1 MFVLCQAKIFLGIE
15 PFNLIVVLNSVIG
28 VPDLQL
34 REHRPRE
41 TKAFSH
47 NLVVSNNKNNN

>member
-1 MFVLCQAKIFLGIE
+1 MFVLCQAKIFLGIV

-34 REHRPRE
+34 REHRPGE
-41 TKAFSH
+41 TKPFSH